1 MFIRASLQYIIL
13 LSQSSL
19 TVEIDPQQLLD
30 LFGTDI
36 WARLLLIEYQSKE
49 TLSQTAKECVN

>member
-13 LSQSSL
+13 LSHSSL
-19 TVEIDPQQLLD
+19 TVKIDPQQLLD

-36 WARLLLIEYQSKE
+36 
-49 TLSQTAKECVN
+49 

>member
-36 WARLLLIEYQSKE
+36 
-49 TLSQTAKECVN
+49 